1 MRISIIA
8 SFLFYIV
15 LGCQSE
21 KKYETKT
28 VAASGFSLEIPAFL
42 NKTNMLHE
50 EATLQYQNLIREYYT
65 VVIEEPIDEFQ
76 AIVDIEP
83 HFNENYTPDLDGYTK
98 LIMESILMNVE
109 TKEQSEILKTE
120 INGLPCRK
128 FEISGKVDGMDIYY
142 NIAYLQGKTKFFQVV
157 NWTLLENKKDYA
169 SSMHQTITSF
179 KEKN

>member
-1 MRISIIA
+1 MRISIIV
-8 SFLFYIV
+8 SILFFIV

-21 KKYETKT
+21 KKYDVKT
-28 VAASGFSLEIPAFL
+28 VAASNFSIEIPAFL
-42 NKTNMLHE
+42 NKTNILHE

-83 HFNENYTPDLDGYTK
+83 YFNENYTPDLDGYTK
-98 LIMESILMNVE
+98 LIMGNILDNIEV
-109 TKEQSEILKTE
+109 KEQSEIHTIE

-142 NIAYLQGKTKFFQVV
+142 NIAYLQGKTKFYQVV
-157 NWTLLENKKDYA
+157 NWTLLGNKKDYA
-169 SSMHQTITSF
+169 TSMHQIIASF